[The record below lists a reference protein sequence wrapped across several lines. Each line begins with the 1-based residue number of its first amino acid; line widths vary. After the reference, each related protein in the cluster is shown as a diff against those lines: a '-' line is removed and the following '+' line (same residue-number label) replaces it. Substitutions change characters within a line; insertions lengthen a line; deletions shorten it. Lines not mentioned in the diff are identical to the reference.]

1 MVTRNINA
9 NVFDLGDFGMLHKT
23 IPMAAKK
30 NIALV
35 AHDNKRDE
43 LLEWA
48 KFNRKLLAAHSLY
61 STGTTGSMLTSKLG
75 LDVTNLQSG
84 PLGGDQQ
91 IGSRISEGK
100 IDFVIFFWDP
110 LEAQPHDPDVKAL
123 PRIAVVWNVPMACN
137 RASTDFVIS
146 SALMPRTYDRLVPD
160 YGKYRAQLVPRR
172 IERISRSL
180 HLRNGQGR
188 ESVSVRRIAG
198 RPRHPKT
205 RAAELGALYSHASPV
220 QPPA

>member
-1 MVTRNINA
+1 MNA
-9 NVFDLGDFGMLHKT
+9 FDLGNFGMLHKT

-35 AHDNKRDE
+35 AHDNKKDE

-61 STGTTGSMLTSKLG
+61 STGTTGSILTSKLG

-123 PRIAVVWNVPMACN
+123 LRIAVVWNVPMACN
-137 RASTDFVIS
+137 RASADFVIS
-146 SALMPRTYDRLVPD
+146 SALMSRTYDRLVPD
-160 YGKYRAQLVPRR
+160 YDKYGAQPVPSR
-172 IERISRSL
+172 IERMSRSL
-180 HLRNGQGR
+180 QLRNEQDR
-188 ESVSVRRIAG
+188 EPVGVRRIAG
-198 RPRHPKT
+198 RPRQPKT
-205 RAAELGALYSHASPV
+205 RTSELSALYWPASPA

>member
-1 MVTRNINA
+1 MNA
-9 NVFDLGDFGMLHKT
+9 FDLGDFGMLHKT

-35 AHDNKRDE
+35 AHDNKKDE

-61 STGTTGSMLTSKLG
+61 STGTTGSILTSKLG

-123 PRIAVVWNVPMACN
+123 LRIAVVWNVPMACN
-137 RASTDFVIS
+137 RASADFVIS
-146 SALMPRTYDRLVPD
+146 SALMSRTYDRLVPD
-160 YGKYRAQLVPRR
+160 YDKYRAQPVPSR
-172 IERISRSL
+172 IERMSRSL
-180 HLRNGQGR
+180 QLRNEQDR
-188 ESVSVRRIAG
+188 EPVGVRRIAG
-198 RPRHPKT
+198 RPRQPKT
-205 RAAELGALYSHASPV
+205 RTSELRALYLPASPA
-220 QPPA
+220 QPPV